1 MGDNVKISISRKPQA
16 GGIIYMKQVCLRERV
31 MRWLFGVRQKIL
43 VLAPAD
49 EVEQVEIVKGG
60 TNDDG

>member
-1 MGDNVKISISRKPQA
+1 MGDNVRISISRKPQA
-16 GGIIYMKQVCLRERV
+16 GGIIHMKQVRLRERV
-31 MRWLFGVRQKIL
+31 LRWLFGAQQKIL

-60 TNDDG
+60 TSDGG

>member
-16 GGIIYMKQVCLRERV
+16 GGIIHMKQVCLRERV
-31 MRWLFGVRQKIL
+31 LRWLYGVRQKIL

-49 EVEQVEIVKGG
+49 EVEQVEIVKGEKP
-60 TNDDG
+60 DGS

>member
-16 GGIIYMKQVCLRERV
+16 GGIIQMRQVYLRERV
-31 MRWLFGVRQKIL
+31 LRWLFGVRQKIL

-49 EVEQVEIVKGG
+49 EGEQVEIVKGEKP
-60 TNDDG
+60 DGS

>member
-16 GGIIYMKQVCLRERV
+16 GGIIQMRQVCLRERV
-31 MRWLFGVRQKIL
+31 LRWLFGVRQKIL

-49 EVEQVEIVKGG
+49 EVEQVEIVKGEKP
-60 TNDDG
+60 DGS